1 MSRFSSPE
9 QSFGFRYGNTFRR
22 VTSQFAS
29 RLKPYDITPEQWSV
43 LYCAYKHEGINQREL
58 SELAGKDQPTT
69 TRILDLLHKK
79 GWIERQDDPADRRAY
94 LIHVTPSAKELI
106 EQTIPIEVQYNDELL
121 QGVTDEQLAVLDQI
135 MNQIK
140 HNLDNMKL
148 Q

>member
-1 MSRFSSPE
+1 M
-9 QSFGFRYGNTFRR
+9 
-22 VTSQFAS
+22 
-29 RLKPYDITPEQWSV
+29 
-43 LYCAYKHEGINQREL
+43 
-58 SELAGKDQPTT
+58 
-69 TRILDLLHKK
+69 DLLHKK